1 MNQVCGRF
9 CARSWRGGGYEVSE
23 AADGNGALRQIRSG
37 HVDLLITDLVMPEK
51 EGIETI
57 QLLRNEAPGI
67 GIIAISGAFGG
78 QFLGVAEALGPPRRW
93 RSR

>member
-1 MNQVCGRF
+1 
-9 CARSWRGGGYEVSE
+9 
-23 AADGNGALRQIRSG
+23 
-37 HVDLLITDLVMPEK
+37 MPEK